1 MFRRKFENEDEDDD
15 YINNRNNNNDNNRL
29 RGLMIPTDTYVCV
42 LWGKKFSV
50 FRKIWRALFSG
61 KTRFE
66 IRPFAILPMF
76 FDIIFML
83 FMRPTVLLW
92 ASAQEDNKRC
102 KAAWIHELKY
112 LPARGFA
119 LTGRPLGLSTSLFRQ
134 L

>member
-83 FMRPTVLLW
+83 FMRPTVLL
-92 ASAQEDNKRC
+92 
-102 KAAWIHELKY
+102 
-112 LPARGFA
+112 
-119 LTGRPLGLSTSLFRQ
+119 
-134 L
+134 